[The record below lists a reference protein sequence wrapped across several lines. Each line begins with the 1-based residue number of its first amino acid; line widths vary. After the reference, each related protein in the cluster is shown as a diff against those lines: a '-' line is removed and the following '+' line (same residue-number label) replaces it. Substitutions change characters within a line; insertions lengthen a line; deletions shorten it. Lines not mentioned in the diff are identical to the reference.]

1 MGIKY
6 KNQKGDKLKLETQ
19 NLSTLKIHK
28 LSQEQYLRELEA
40 GNIDEYAL
48 YLTPSDNGSYKQDK
62 LVGVQGQVVGFDENG
77 NAIAQN
83 MPKVEVDNTLS
94 IEGAAADA
102 KAVGDALATITIDP
116 MIGST
121 STAAG
126 TSGLVPAP
134 AAGSQDKFLKGDGT
148 WGTLAPQKIA
158 LVATAGQTSF
168 TIPFEYDSLSNN
180 LTVYF
185 NGILMKETD
194 NYTVNTSNNTVNLV
208 DFSAE
213 SGDIITI
220 MGLLGAQSIDF
231 GQEAID
237 AINRINIAVEDAIN
251 RINNTVSDAKTEIDT
266 KVTTAFEQIDTK
278 IDEVEAFVEQLPD
291 DVSKLMSKNT
301 NNTLDSGYKITLTNV
316 TPSADGD
323 VTTKQYVDN
332 AISTATSNIVTD
344 VFHRGTSAPSNTK
357 LLWIDTNSGNGN
369 GLMKYHNGSSWV
381 AISAVW
387 S

>member
-1 MGIKY
+1 
-6 KNQKGDKLKLETQ
+6 
-19 NLSTLKIHK
+19 
-28 LSQEQYLRELEA
+28 
-40 GNIDEYAL
+40 
-48 YLTPSDNGSYKQDK
+48 
-62 LVGVQGQVVGFDENG
+62 
-77 NAIAQN
+77 
-83 MPKVEVDNTLS
+83 MPKIEVDNTLS

-116 MIGST
+116 MVGAT
-121 STAAG
+121 STTAG
-126 TSGLVPAP
+126 ASGLVPAP
-134 AAGSQDKFLKGDGT
+134 AAGNQDKFLKGDGT

-168 TIPFEYDSLSNN
+168 TIPFEYDSLSSN

-194 NYTVNTSNNTVNLV
+194 NYTVDTSNNTVNLV

-231 GQEAID
+231 AQETID
-237 AINRINIAVEDAIN
+237 AINEINQTVEDAIQ
-251 RINNTVSDAKTEIDT
+251 RINQTVENTETEIDT
-266 KVTTAFEQIDTK
+266 KITTSFEQIDTK
-278 IDEVEAFVEQLPD
+278 IDEVKAFVDELPN
-291 DVSKLMSKNT
+291 DVTKLMSKNT
-301 NNTLDSGYKITLTNV
+301 NNTLDSGYKITLTDV

-369 GLMKYHNGSSWV
+369 GLMKYYNGSSWV
-381 AISAVW
+381 AISAIW